1 MNHTS
6 RYLLRLLIV
15 WKLKVAPNA
24 ESRHELDKVI
34 LIPHLLYSGK
44 NGATETGWG
53 FLWVILFGVVAAG
66 VAGYAVYKYRI
77 RVRHERISSVDISMF
92 IIFC

>member
-1 MNHTS
+1 M
-6 RYLLRLLIV
+6 
-15 WKLKVAPNA
+15 
-24 ESRHELDKVI
+24 

-53 FLWVILFGVVAAG
+53 FLWVIFFGVVAAG

-77 RVRHERISSVDISMF
+77 RVSHERISFVDVSKV

>member
-1 MNHTS
+1 
-6 RYLLRLLIV
+6 
-15 WKLKVAPNA
+15 
-24 ESRHELDKVI
+24 VI
-34 LIPHLLYSGK
+34 LFPQLLYSGK

-53 FLWVILFGVVAAG
+53 FLWVIFFGIVAAG
-66 VAGYAVYKYRI
+66 VAGYALYKYRI

>member
-1 MNHTS
+1 
-6 RYLLRLLIV
+6 
-15 WKLKVAPNA
+15 
-24 ESRHELDKVI
+24 VI
-34 LIPHLLYSGK
+34 LFPQLLYSGK

-53 FLWVILFGVVAAG
+53 FLWVIFFGVVAAG